1 MAFSPVSPSQSPA
14 AIISGLYPSLFL
26 FASLIFPQSTCRV
39 QLCAD
44 ESTAH
49 CTRYALPLTVHYL
62 PVGILFS
69 GGRGLQLLLSLQ
81 GLCYD
86 LWSRR
91 SCDTLFGDESLG
103 FCDMTWWTSAMEL
116 SRGSAV
122 QSFCL
127 RLDIEMRILKG
138 QKGKGL
144 VLDSVQKPGNP
155 YCLSDAQPTLLGC
168 LFKQ

>member
-1 MAFSPVSPSQSPA
+1 MAFSSVSPSPVSCCYNLGILSFTIYLCQPHFPPEHMPSSALCWRIA
-14 AIISGLYPSLFL
+14 A
-26 FASLIFPQSTCRV
+26 
-39 QLCAD
+39 
-44 ESTAH
+44 AH

-69 GGRGLQLLLSLQ
+69 GGRGLQLLLTQ

-122 QSFCL
+122 QSFLFEVGHRDEDTKRPERERICS
-127 RLDIEMRILKG
+127 RLSTETRKSLL
-138 QKGKGL
+138 L
-144 VLDSVQKPGNP
+144 VWCPAHSTRLP
-155 YCLSDAQPTLLGC
+155 
-168 LFKQ
+168 F